1 MSNMPNVLTDCDD
14 LRGYMVDGYDADDV
28 NRAFSRIHDACG
40 LHLVCVWETFD
51 AFGVGGNSD
60 FYVEKD
66 GRLHYLGGD
75 LWQWLNGDPE
85 DADVPI
91 TPGTPASWIGER
103 ADPTLDP
110 DWDDGFHN
118 LAIADREE

>member
-1 MSNMPNVLTDCDD
+1 MNNLHDDLTGCDD
-14 LRGYMVDGYDADDV
+14 LRGYMATGYDDDDV

-40 LHLVCVWETFD
+40 LRLVCVWEIFD

-60 FYVEKD
+60 FYVETD
-66 GRLHYLGGD
+66 GRLHYLGGA

-85 DADVPI
+85 DVDVPI
-91 TPGTPASWIGER
+91 TPGTPASWIGSR
-103 ADPTLDP
+103 ADPALDP